1 MAQLPTTRIEIAGPE
16 HSKKT
21 TIAVLVAKYL
31 RSLGV
36 EVVSQRADPQFAEK
50 EAAEVAVLEAK
61 VAGAQV
67 VITEMH
73 TR

>member
-1 MAQLPTTRIEIAGPE
+1 MSLPTTRIEISGPE

-21 TIAVLVAKYL
+21 TIAILVAKYL
-31 RSLGV
+31 RSIGIDAI
-36 EVVSQRADPQFAEK
+36 SQEADPQFAEK
-50 EAAEVAVLEAK
+50 NAAETAQLEAK
-61 VAGAQV
+61 VAGVRV